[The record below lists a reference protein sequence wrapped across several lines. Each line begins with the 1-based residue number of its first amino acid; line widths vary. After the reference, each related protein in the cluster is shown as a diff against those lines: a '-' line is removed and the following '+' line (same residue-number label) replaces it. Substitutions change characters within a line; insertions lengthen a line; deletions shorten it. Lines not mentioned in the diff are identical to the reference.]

1 MDQNFSIYL
10 IFVRKILTPKE
21 NFFSWLNNEGISN
34 WMYKHAKRVWNVFNM
49 KEKYDYVY
57 LHNMQN
63 VLKPLARD
71 IDLSVKFNSILC
83 ILWTLK
89 IQGKVL

>member
-1 MDQNFSIYL
+1 MNQNFSIYL

-21 NFFSWLNNEGISN
+21 FFFSWLNNEGISD
-34 WMYKHAKRVWNVFNM
+34 WVYKHAKRVWNVFNM

-57 LHNMQN
+57 LRNMQN
-63 VLKPLARD
+63 ILKPLARD
-71 IDLSVKFNSILC
+71 IDLSVKFNSILW

>member
-1 MDQNFSIYL
+1 
-10 IFVRKILTPKE
+10 
-21 NFFSWLNNEGISN
+21 
-34 WMYKHAKRVWNVFNM
+34 M

-83 ILWTLK
+83 IL
-89 IQGKVL
+89 